1 MFLYGILCMHTYMKG
16 RKIRLKYKLI
26 ALDMDGT
33 LLNSDNQVST
43 RTKEAILKAN
53 DKGAHVV
60 LATGRILT
68 SAIKYASKIDLKRPI
83 ISSNGAIIIDENE
96 DIIYKKE
103 IDNYAIEAI
112 AELADRNNLYY
123 HFYTEDSFY
132 SNQYVRDI
140 VEFYNPIGVKD
151 EEKVQFNL
159 YKDIKDIIDKK
170 INIYKFIFIDN
181 DREKLYK
188 LRGELKEIDNIN
200 ISSSWFNNI
209 EIMEKKVSKGNSLKF
224 LCDRLNIPRESVIAV
239 GDNENDISMIDFA
252 GLGVAMENAN
262 EKAKTRADIITSTND
277 KDGVAEIIEKYIL

>member
-1 MFLYGILCMHTYMKG
+1 M
-16 RKIRLKYKLI
+16 KYKLI

-33 LLNSDNQVST
+33 LLNSENEVSVRT
-43 RTKEAILKAN
+43 REAILKAN

-68 SAIKYASKIDLKRPI
+68 SAMKYASKIDLKRPI

-151 EEKVQFNL
+151 EEKVQFKL

-200 ISSSWFNNI
+200 ISSSWSNNI

-277 KDGVAEIIEKYIL
+277 KDGVGEIIEKYIL